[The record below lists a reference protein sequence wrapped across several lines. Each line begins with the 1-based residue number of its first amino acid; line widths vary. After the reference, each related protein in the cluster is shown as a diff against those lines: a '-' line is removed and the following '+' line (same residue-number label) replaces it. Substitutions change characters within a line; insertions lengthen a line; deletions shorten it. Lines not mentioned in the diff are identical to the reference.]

1 MPRVT
6 HVKKAR
12 KDNPVC
18 KKGESYYWW
27 KFRYGGKRYS
37 LTYPKQSQLTQSP
50 YYANLYDLQDTIANA
65 DCSNNDEFES
75 LRDQTSESLREF
87 GQECQDS
94 LDNMPDSLQYSPTGE
109 LLQERVDACESA
121 ADEVDNLQEFDEEE
135 PQESEYQDECP
146 ECDGEGTIPVDDEE
160 PNGDTEECDSC
171 NGTGEVYDENAHS
184 EEQSSWEEREYE
196 HYSTAKDELSEAVSN
211 CFC

>member
-1 MPRVT
+1 MPRVH

-18 KKGESYYWW
+18 KAGGSYYWW

-50 YYANLYDLQDTIANA
+50 YYANLYDLQDTIA
-65 DCSNNDEFES
+65 DSECSDESEFES
-75 LRDQTSESLREF
+75 LRDQVAESLQEF

-109 LLQERVDACESA
+109 LLQERIDACDSA
-121 ADEVDNLQEFDEEE
+121 VSEVEGLDSFDEEE
-135 PQESEYQDECP
+135 PQEHEYQEECQS
-146 ECDGEGTIPVDDEE
+146 CDGEGTVPVDDSD
-160 PNGDTEECDSC
+160 PNGDTEECDECHGS
-171 NGTGEVYDENAHS
+171 GEVYDENAHT
-184 EEQSSWEEREYE
+184 EEQSSWEEREFD
-196 HYSTAKDELSEAVSN
+196 HYSGVKDEMSEAVSN
-211 CFC
+211 CFV